1 MEKMANMM
9 GVETKKR
16 DVASKAAA
24 PKAAPKAAPA
34 AAPAAAAPTPAA
46 PTPLR
51 PAGGSGGRT
60 ASNSRGVGT
69 SGATVVAGGTD
80 GQGAEKTGSDSAAP
94 PATQAAKLKAPGN
107 GNSMSEEDIKK
118 MIINHEGMR
127 NKPYKD
133 SLGLWTV
140 GVGHLIGDGKSLPK
154 EWDREFSQEEIMK
167 MFDDDYAHHRTAA
180 QKIPGFSKLD
190 TSGQGA
196 LTDLT
201 FNMGPSWIKKWPK
214 LQEQMANLDLAGA
227 ASNLEGSKWYAQVKS
242 RGPTV
247 VDLLKNSQIMAE
259 DGGVFSGP
267 KSGYPATLHGD
278 EAVIPLKNNAGD
290 FVQMFEDMANSNREM
305 AGLMQEMVRAQKS
318 SVDVQ
323 NKILRSAS

>member
-1 MEKMANMM
+1 MENLCLKN
-9 GVETKKR
+9 GIEN
-16 DVASKAAA
+16 S
-24 PKAAPKAAPA
+24 PK
-34 AAPAAAAPTPAA
+34 
-46 PTPLR
+46 
-51 PAGGSGGRT
+51 
-60 ASNSRGVGT
+60 N
-69 SGATVVAGGTD
+69 
-80 GQGAEKTGSDSAAP
+80 
-94 PATQAAKLKAPGN
+94 
-107 GNSMSEEDIKK
+107 
-118 MIINHEGMR
+118 
-127 NKPYKD
+127 
-133 SLGLWTV
+133 
-140 GVGHLIGDGKSLPK
+140 
-154 EWDREFSQEEIMK
+154 
-167 MFDDDYAHHRTAA
+167 RTAA

-290 FVQMFEDMANSNREM
+290 FVQMFEDMASSNREM